1 MIGIEGEVDT
11 AVKGLKS
18 IVIDIINDKCKRI
31 ILIEN
36 QKKIVNHNGVLNIPN
51 EINRI
56 LRS

>member
-1 MIGIEGEVDT
+1 MKKKK
-11 AVKGLKS
+11 AFK
-18 IVIDIINDKCKRI
+18 
-31 ILIEN
+31 EN